1 MLWGLLNALYL
12 WSEIPIPV
20 RENESGS
27 FQVRMLE
34 KQASNIEI
42 WIRPT
47 SLPLPTC
54 MCFLMALLMIVEI
67 GVEKGF
73 CKALTNVIIMQLQ
86 LALVFFN
93 FSLGIKTHY
102 YGRTFLHWGAEYRG
116 TGCGFVVFHARF
128 AENYR
133 LYSRNHFVKG
143 ME

>member
-1 MLWGLLNALYL
+1 MLNAMYL
-12 WSEIPIPV
+12 WPEIPIPV

-42 WIRPT
+42 WLRPT

-54 MCFLMALLMIVEI
+54 MCFLMALPMIVEI
-67 GVEKGF
+67 GLEKGF
-73 CKALTNVIIMQLQ
+73 CKALTDVIIMQLQ
-86 LALVFFN
+86 LAPVFFN
-93 FSLGIKTHY
+93 FSLGTKSHY
-102 YGRTFLHWGAEYRG
+102 YGRTLLHWGAEYRG

-133 LYSRNHFVKG
+133 FYSRSHFVKG